1 MSSEIL
7 HIILK
12 NDIGEMS
19 RLLNRIEQFAQK
31 AGLTPAQT
39 YALKLA
45 VDEAFANAISYGYPQ
60 GGEHCISIALTKEK
74 ECLSAVLEDDGIPFN
89 PLETPELDFSSQ
101 VEDGSVPGLG
111 IHLMRSFMD
120 TITYRREG
128 GKNILTFIND
138 VALGYLTILRFEQS

>member
-1 MSSEIL
+1 MSSKAI

-12 NDIGEMS
+12 NDIREMS
-19 RLLNRIEQFAQK
+19 QLLDRIEQFAQEV
-31 AGLTPAQT
+31 GLTAAQT

-60 GGEHCISIALTKEK
+60 GGEHCISIALTKEQN
-74 ECLSAVLEDDGIPFN
+74 CLSAVLEDDGIPFN
-89 PLETPELDFSSQ
+89 PLEVPELDFSLPIEECSKC
-101 VEDGSVPGLG
+101 GLG

-128 GKNILTFIND
+128 GKNILTFSKK
-138 VALGYLTILRFEQS
+138 L